1 MGGTDV
7 VEEVGPIDKAAVHH
21 LATLPGPISLVA
33 FSAWCGLAAG
43 LLEVAAIVIRKEVVG
58 PDHLYRIS
66 RHFIW
71 LIPLTNVCVFA
82 VVGLL
87 VQIADL
93 FWPRLG
99 RWIGVRL
106 LCALSLSPVLMIA
119 LPRLYGHACFVLA
132 LGASARLV
140 PFCERHAR
148 GVQQVFR
155 ISVPVLLALFLVLA
169 ALPWM
174 DDWVKQAKENRRAMP
189 AAGSPNVLLVVL
201 DTVAAGHL
209 NLNGYERDTSNTL
222 VGLASRGI
230 QFEQARASSSW
241 TLPSHATMFTGR
253 PLHEL
258 SVGWLHPLDDAVP
271 TLAEYLGAGGYATAG
286 FVANVGYCGADS
298 GLGRGFTRYRDY
310 IFPKLT
316 AFKMAVLVDRTLKGI
331 QSLAIFLDHRQ
342 DFIRT
347 QPYVERLLTNFL
359 FDRKE
364 AKVVNR
370 ELLGWLSSRQQP
382 GRPFFAFLN
391 YGDAHSPYHLPP
403 GRLSR
408 FGEARTKE
416 GLYEFIE
423 AWQMLPKTDLPPQA
437 INLAIDAYDDCVA
450 DLDEQIGMLLDELQR
465 RGVLDR
471 TWLIITADHGESF
484 GEHAGIFS
492 HGTSLYQTE
501 LHVPLLILPPGGRAA
516 RRIVKEPVSLRD
528 LAATIAEV
536 VGLGSGSP
544 FPGESLARFWDD
556 RLSKGRG
563 TNASPEPAL
572 AEVLM
577 NDPLD
582 CDPYGLPNKTWPMGA
597 LKTDEWSYIRREH
610 DASEHLF
617 HIRGDAKEQRNLAGA
632 PAARPMLGQLREAL
646 RRQTGG
652 PLVPDQFNR

>member
-1 MGGTDV
+1 MTGTAV
-7 VEEVGPIDKAAVHH
+7 VEEAGPIDKAAVHRR
-21 LATLPGPISLVA
+21 ATLPVLVSLVA
-33 FSAWCGLAAG
+33 FSAWCGLVAG
-43 LLEVAAIVIRKEVVG
+43 LLEVAAIVIRKEVIG

-71 LIPLTNVCVFA
+71 LIPLINVGVFA

-87 VQIADL
+87 VQIADWL
-93 FWPRLG
+93 RPDLG

-106 LCALSLSPVLMIA
+106 LCALSLSPVLMTA
-119 LPRLYGHACFVLA
+119 LPRLYSFACFVLA
-132 LGASARLV
+132 LGASAPLV
-140 PFCERHAR
+140 RFCERHAR
-148 GVQQVFR
+148 GAQHLFR
-155 ISVPVLLALFLVLA
+155 VSIPVLLALFLVLA
-169 ALPWM
+169 ALPWAG
-174 DDWVKQAKENRRAMP
+174 DWVKQAKENRREMP
-189 AAGSPNVLLVVL
+189 ASGSPNVLLIVL

-209 NLNGYERDTSNTL
+209 SLNGYERDTSNTL
-222 VGLASRGI
+222 VELASRGI
-230 QFEQARASSSW
+230 QFEQAQASSSW

-258 SVGWLHPLDDAVP
+258 SVGWLHPLDDAFP

-286 FVANVGYCGADS
+286 FVANVGYCAADS

-310 IFPKLT
+310 IFPRLT
-316 AFKMAVLVDRTLKGI
+316 AFKLAVLVERTLKRV
-331 QSLAIFLDHRQ
+331 QFLSVFLDRRQ
-342 DFIRT
+342 DFIRA
-347 QPYVERLLTNFL
+347 QPYVDRLLTNFL

-370 ELLGWLSSRQQP
+370 ELLGWLSSRPQP
-382 GRPFFAFLN
+382 ERPFFAFLN

-403 GRLSR
+403 GRLPR

-423 AWQMLPKTDLPPQA
+423 GWHVLPKTDLPPQA
-437 INLAIDAYDDCVA
+437 IRVAVDAYDDCVA
-450 DLDEQIGMLLDELQR
+450 DLDEQLGVLLDELQR

-471 TWLIITADHGESF
+471 TWLFITADHGESF

-501 LHVPLLILPPGGRAA
+501 LHVPLLIVPPGGRAA
-516 RRIVKEPVSLRD
+516 KRAVKETVSLRD
-528 LAATIAEV
+528 LATTIAEV
-536 VGLGSGSP
+536 VCLGSSSP

-556 RLSKGRG
+556 RLSTGRA
-563 TNASPEPAL
+563 TNATVEPAM
-572 AEVLM
+572 AEVLV

-582 CDPYGLPNKTWPMGA
+582 CDQYGLPNKTWPMAA

-617 HIRGDAKEQRNLAGA
+617 HIRVDAKEERNLAGA
-632 PAARPMLGQLREAL
+632 PAAQPVLGQLREAL
-646 RRQTGG
+646 RRQAGG
-652 PLVPDQFNR
+652 PLLPDQFNR

>member
-1 MGGTDV
+1 MCGTDV
-7 VEEVGPIDKAAVHH
+7 VEEAGPIDKAAGHQR
-21 LATLPGPISLVA
+21 ATLPGLIRFVA
-33 FSAWCGLAAG
+33 FSVWCGLAAG

-58 PDHLYRIS
+58 PDHLYRTS

-71 LIPLTNVCVFA
+71 LIPLINVCVFA

-87 VQIADL
+87 VQIAD
-93 FWPRLG
+93 WIRPTLG
-99 RWIGVRL
+99 RWIGVRV
-106 LCALSLSPVLMIA
+106 LCALSLSPMLMIA
-119 LPRLYGHACFVLA
+119 LPRLYSFACFVLA
-132 LGASARLV
+132 LGAAARLL
-140 PFCERHAR
+140 PFCERHAH
-148 GVQQVFR
+148 GVHRVFR
-155 ISVPVLLALFLVLA
+155 VSIPVLLALFLVLA
-169 ALPWM
+169 ALPWLS
-174 DDWVKQAKENRRAMP
+174 DWVKQAKENRRAMP

-209 NLNGYERDTSNTL
+209 KLNGYERDTSNTL
-222 VGLASRGI
+222 VELASRGI
-230 QFEQARASSSW
+230 RFEQAQASSSW

-258 SVGWLHPLDDAVP
+258 SVGWLHPLDDTFP

-286 FVANVGYCGADS
+286 FVANVGYCAADS
-298 GLGRGFTRYRDY
+298 GLGRGFTRYHDY

-316 AFKMAVLVDRTLKGI
+316 AFKIAVLVERTLKRV
-331 QSLAIFLDHRQ
+331 QFLSVFLDHRQ

-347 QPYVERLLTNFL
+347 QPYIDRLFTNFL

-370 ELLGWLSSRQQP
+370 ELLGWLSSRPQP

-403 GRLSR
+403 GRLPR
-408 FGEARTKE
+408 FGGAGTKE

-423 AWQMLPKTDLPPQA
+423 AWHMLPKTDLPPQA

-471 TWLIITADHGESF
+471 TWLFITADHGESF
-484 GEHAGIFS
+484 GEHSGIFS
-492 HGTSLYQTE
+492 HGTSLFQTE
-501 LHVPLLILPPGGRAA
+501 LHVPLVIVPAGGRAA
-516 RRIVKEPVSLRD
+516 KRVVKETVSLRD
-528 LAATIAEV
+528 LAATIVEV
-536 VGLGSGSP
+536 VGLGPGSP
-544 FPGESLARFWDD
+544 FPGESLTRFWDD
-556 RLSKGRG
+556 RLSTKRG
-563 TNASPEPAL
+563 TNATIEPAL
-572 AEVLM
+572 AEVLI

-597 LKTDEWSYIRREH
+597 LKTDEWSYIRREN

-617 HIRGDAKEQRNLAGA
+617 HIRDDAKEQRNLAGTQ
-632 PAARPMLGQLREAL
+632 AARPMLGQLREAL
-646 RRQTGG
+646 HRQTGG

>member
-1 MGGTDV
+1 
-7 VEEVGPIDKAAVHH
+7 VG
-21 LATLPGPISLVA
+21 
-33 FSAWCGLAAG
+33 
-43 LLEVAAIVIRKEVVG
+43 
-58 PDHLYRIS
+58 
-66 RHFIW
+66 
-71 LIPLTNVCVFA
+71 
-82 VVGLL
+82 
-87 VQIADL
+87 
-93 FWPRLG
+93 
-99 RWIGVRL
+99 
-106 LCALSLSPVLMIA
+106 
-119 LPRLYGHACFVLA
+119 
-132 LGASARLV
+132 
-140 PFCERHAR
+140 
-148 GVQQVFR
+148 
-155 ISVPVLLALFLVLA
+155 
-169 ALPWM
+169 
-174 DDWVKQAKENRRAMP
+174 DWVKQAKENRRALP
-189 AAGSPNVLLVVL
+189 AAGSPNILLIVL

-209 NLNGYERDTSNTL
+209 KLNGYERDTSNSL
-222 VGLASRGI
+222 VELASRGI
-230 QFEQARASSSW
+230 QFEQAQASSSW

-271 TLAEYLGAGGYATAG
+271 TLAEFLGAGGYATAG
-286 FVANVGYCGADS
+286 FVANVGYCAADS

-347 QPYVERLLTNFL
+347 QPYVERQLTNFL

-370 ELLGWLSSRQQP
+370 EVLGWLSNRPQP

-391 YGDAHSPYHLPP
+391 YGDAHSPYHIPP
-403 GRLSR
+403 GRLRR
-408 FGEARTKE
+408 FGEAPTE
-416 GLYEFIE
+416 EAQYEFIE

-450 DLDEQIGMLLDELQR
+450 DLDEQFGMLLDELGR

-484 GEHAGIFS
+484 GEHAGIFL

-501 LHVPLLILPPGGRAA
+501 LHVPLLIVPPGGRAA
-516 RRIVKEPVSLRD
+516 RRIVKETVSLRD
-528 LAATIAEV
+528 LAATVVEL
-536 VGLGSGSP
+536 VGLGSSSP

-563 TNASPEPAL
+563 ANSSAEPAL

-582 CDPYGLPNKTWPMGA
+582 CDPYGLPNKTWPMAA

-610 DASEHLF
+610 DANEHLF
-617 HIRGDAKEQRNLAGA
+617 HIPDDAREQRNLAGA
-632 PAARPMLGQLREAL
+632 PAARAVLGQLREAL
-646 RRQTGG
+646 RRRTGG
-652 PLVPDQFNR
+652 PLVPDRFKR